1 MASALWHGFA
11 DMGAVEK
18 NGAFVVSRGE
28 GAYIWDREGT
38 RYLDATAGLW
48 FTNVGHGRAE
58 IADAVAAQLSK
69 IAHFSNFGDFV
80 PETTQVLAERLST
93 IAPVA
98 GSKIFFTSGGSDSV
112 DTAAKLARRYW
123 HEVGQPEKAIIVGR
137 QKAYHGMH
145 VAGTALAGIPV
156 NREGYGELMA
166 DAATVGWDDAKSLLE
181 LIERVGA
188 NKIAAFFAEP
198 IIGAGGVYLP
208 PEGYLA
214 EVRDICREHDILF
227 VVDEVVTGFGRIG
240 GEWFASTRFDL
251 QPDMMTTAKGL
262 TSGYVPMGAV
272 FIAPRVAEPCYAGSW
287 WRHGYT
293 YRGHAGAAAAAMAN
307 HDIVERENLLG
318 DSKRL
323 EASLHTHLQPLA
335 EHPRVAEVRSGLGAV
350 AAVQLVDPAEALPF
364 VKTLREHGISG
375 RAAGQGAMQISPTFV
390 MTDDQVAEMAAGILA
405 ALG

>member
-48 FTNVGHGRAE
+48 FTNVGHGRTE

-80 PETTQVLAERLST
+80 PETTQVLAERLAT

-240 GEWFASTRFDL
+240 GEWF
-251 QPDMMTTAKGL
+251 
-262 TSGYVPMGAV
+262 
-272 FIAPRVAEPCYAGSW
+272 
-287 WRHGYT
+287 
-293 YRGHAGAAAAAMAN
+293 
-307 HDIVERENLLG
+307 
-318 DSKRL
+318 
-323 EASLHTHLQPLA
+323 
-335 EHPRVAEVRSGLGAV
+335 
-350 AAVQLVDPAEALPF
+350 
-364 VKTLREHGISG
+364 
-375 RAAGQGAMQISPTFV
+375 
-390 MTDDQVAEMAAGILA
+390 
-405 ALG
+405 